1 MPFIGNQPT
10 AVPLSGADLTD
21 GIITPAKLSTTLD
34 LSSKTL
40 TLPAGV
46 GGKVLQVVHS
56 VNITADATSS
66 ASYVAS
72 SLVASITPSSTSSK
86 ILIILHVATNTQSS
100 ASGAYCHGAIYRDIN
115 GGGYSDIYSPIML
128 GGIKQTT
135 LYVAS
140 SSGAEY
146 IDSPNTTSQCNYKL
160 YFKLTSGTDC
170 LLSNDSTKKSFT
182 LMEIAV

>member
-1 MPFIGNQPT
+1 MANGTLKVSNIQTSSGSGTITIGQ
-10 AVPLSGADLTD
+10 SGETVN
-21 GIITPAKLSTTLD
+21 I
-34 LSSKTL
+34 
-40 TLPAGV
+40 AGTS
-46 GGKVLQVVHS
+46 GTGFGKVLQVVHS
-56 VNITADATSS
+56 VNTTADATSS

-100 ASGAYCHGAIYRDIN
+100 GSGGYCHGAIYRDIN

-140 SSGAEY
+140 SSGATFL
-146 IDSPNTTSQCNYKL
+146 DSPNTVSQCNYKL
-160 YFKLTSGTDC
+160 YFKLNSGTDC

-182 LMEIAV
+182 LMEISG